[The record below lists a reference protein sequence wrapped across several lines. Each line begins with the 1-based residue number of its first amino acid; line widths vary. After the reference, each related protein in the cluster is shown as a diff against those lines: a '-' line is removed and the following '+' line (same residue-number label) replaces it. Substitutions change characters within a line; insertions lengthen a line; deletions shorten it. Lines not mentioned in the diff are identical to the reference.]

1 MIRSL
6 TILLTFII
14 MFSCNDKKKKT
25 KIFNPL
31 DNKTIESNQIN
42 SVCDLV
48 DMINVTLE
56 KVLSIDNQ
64 YGDQLERY
72 DMTGEGKSDIPESI
86 FDDLR
91 SLEIT
96 LERLEENILNNS
108 KYKTEK
114 LENCN
119 NYKST
124 KDMYEKLDRIYV
136 FTR

>member
-1 MIRSL
+1 
-6 TILLTFII
+6 

-25 KIFNPL
+25 KVFNPL
-31 DNKTIESNQIN
+31 EYKTIESNQIN
-42 SVCDLV
+42 SPCDLV

-86 FDDLR
+86 FDNLR

-96 LERLEENILNNS
+96 LD
-108 KYKTEK
+108 K
-114 LENCN
+114 LEKIGEEKFANYTEDDLKNCDN
-119 NYKST
+119 FMSVRIN
-124 KDMYEKLDRIYV
+124 MEKLDRI
-136 FTR
+136 R